1 MEKKNRPLAPHLTIY
16 KPQITSIVSIFHR
29 ISGSTLALS
38 FISLSFFLYFDTGFS
53 EFFLCY
59 TSIWF
64 LQTYFYWLFLS
75 LGNFIFVL
83 MCFHLS
89 NGIRHL
95 VWDFAIG
102 LDNKNVST
110 TGLLVL
116 IVTSLILF
124 SILL

>member
-1 MEKKNRPLAPHLTIY
+1 MYKKNRPLAPHLTIY

-38 FISLSFFLYFDTGFS
+38 LICLTFFVYFDIVFS
-53 EFFLCY
+53 EFFFFYNEVWVFQRYL
-59 TSIWF
+59 
-64 LQTYFYWLFLS
+64 YWLLISFSNFL
-75 LGNFIFVL
+75 FVL
-83 MCFHLS
+83 VCFHFC

-102 LDNKNVST
+102 LDSKNVSI
-110 TGLLVL
+110 TGILVL
-116 IVTSLILF
+116 SFTAIILL

>member
-29 ISGSTLALS
+29 ISGSTLSLS
-38 FISLSFFLYFDTGFS
+38 FICLTFVVYFDIVFS
-53 EFFLCY
+53 EFFFCY
-59 TSIWF
+59 NQIWLF
-64 LQTYFYWLFLS
+64 QTYFYWLLIS
-75 LGNFIFVL
+75 LGNFIVVL
-83 MCFHLS
+83 VCFHFC

-102 LDNKNVST
+102 LDSKNVSI

-116 IVTSLILF
+116 SFTAIILF
-124 SILL
+124 SVLL